1 MGESRVGRAR
11 LSELG
16 RPAAGWSALHHG
28 LDPAAIPL
36 LRPWLSLIW
45 WLARPLARL
54 RVPPTGLTAVGVVFA
69 ADAVLFAAR
78 LPWIAL
84 VLVLASALC
93 DGLDGAV
100 AVLSRRASAFGS
112 AADKTADRLADCAFA
127 VVLWRCGA
135 PWPLALAAG
144 SLSLVHEGI
153 RVALGGR
160 RLARITVAERP
171 TRVICAAL
179 ACGCAAVSSAIWPP
193 TVCAAVWSGLA
204 AIGLV
209 QLAAA

>member
-1 MGESRVGRAR
+1 MEP
-11 LSELG
+11 
-16 RPAAGWSALHHG
+16 PAAGWSALHHG
-28 LDPAAIPL
+28 LDPAAVPL

-45 WLARPLARL
+45 WLARPLAKL
-54 RVPPTGLTAVGVVFA
+54 RVPPTVLTVIGVVFA
-69 ADAVLFAAR
+69 ADAVQFAAR

-84 VLVLASALC
+84 ALVLLSAVC

-112 AADKTADRLADCAFA
+112 VADKVADRLADGAFA
-127 VVLWRCGA
+127 AVLWRCGA

-144 SLSLVHEGI
+144 ALSLVHEGI
-153 RVALGGR
+153 RVVLGGR

-179 ACGCAAVSSAIWPP
+179 ACVCAAVSSATWPP
-193 TVCAAVWSGLA
+193 TVCAAVWAGLA
-204 AIGLV
+204 AIGLA

>member
-1 MGESRVGRAR
+1 MEP
-11 LSELG
+11 
-16 RPAAGWSALHHG
+16 PAAGWSALHHG
-28 LDPAAIPL
+28 LDPAAVPL

-45 WLARPLARL
+45 RLARPLAAL
-54 RVPPTGLTAVGVVFA
+54 RVPPTALTAVGVVLA

-84 VLVLASALC
+84 ALVLLSALC

-100 AVLSRRASAFGS
+100 AMLSRRVSAFGS
-112 AADKTADRLADCAFA
+112 VADKTADRIADCAFA
-127 VVLWRCGA
+127 AVLWRCGA

-144 SLSLVHEGI
+144 ALSLAHEGI
-153 RVALGGR
+153 RLVLGGR

-179 ACGCAAVSSAIWPP
+179 ACACAGVSPATWPP
-193 TVCAAVWSGLA
+193 AVCAGVWAGLA
-204 AIGLV
+204 VIGLA
-209 QLAAA
+209 QLVVR

>member
-1 MGESRVGRAR
+1 MEQ
-11 LSELG
+11 
-16 RPAAGWSALHHG
+16 PAAGWSALHHG
-28 LDPAAIPL
+28 LDPDAVPL
-36 LRPWLSLIW
+36 LRRWLSLIW
-45 WLARPLARL
+45 WLARPLATL
-54 RVPPTGLTAVGVVFA
+54 RVPPTVLTVIGVLFA

-84 VLVLASALC
+84 ALVLLSALC

-112 AADKTADRLADCAFA
+112 VADKVADRLADCAFA
-127 VVLWRCGA
+127 AVLWRCGA

-144 SLSLVHEGI
+144 ALSLVHEGL
-153 RVALGGR
+153 RVVLGGR

-179 ACGCAAVSSAIWPP
+179 ACVCAAVSSATWPP
-193 TVCAAVWSGLA
+193 TVCAAVWAGLA
-204 AIGLV
+204 AIGLA

>member
-1 MGESRVGRAR
+1 MEP
-11 LSELG
+11 
-16 RPAAGWSALHHG
+16 PAAGWSALHHG
-28 LDPAAIPL
+28 LDPDAVRL
-36 LRPWLSLIW
+36 LRRWLSLIW
-45 WLARPLARL
+45 WLARPLAKL
-54 RVPPTGLTAVGVVFA
+54 RVPPTVLTVIGVVFA

-84 VLVLASALC
+84 ALVLLSAVC

-112 AADKTADRLADCAFA
+112 VADKVADRLADCAFA
-127 VVLWRCGA
+127 AVLWRCGA

-144 SLSLVHEGI
+144 ALSLVHEGI
-153 RVALGGR
+153 RVVLGGR

-179 ACGCAAVSSAIWPP
+179 ACVCAAVSSATWPP
-193 TVCAAVWSGLA
+193 TVCAAVWAGLA
-204 AIGLV
+204 AIGLA
-209 QLAAA
+209 QLAA